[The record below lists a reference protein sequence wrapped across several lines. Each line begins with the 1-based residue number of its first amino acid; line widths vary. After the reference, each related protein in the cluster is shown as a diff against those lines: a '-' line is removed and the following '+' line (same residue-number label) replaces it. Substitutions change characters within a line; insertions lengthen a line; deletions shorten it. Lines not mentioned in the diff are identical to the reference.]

1 MSLFRHVSMS
11 GWINDSIRLLN
22 YLMKGHFCLKRADI
36 GVWQVLVFYNLRSLE
51 YKKVS
56 ISIFNLFSPSLY
68 TFCTFH
74 NTKKKYDIETRLD
87 DRAILQQR
95 YLQQQK
101 DQNLQLWN
109 LEKLMIF
116 DGFTIEGFILCR
128 VYRFWWFRDSVMNIG
143 GDPLDYNKS

>member
-1 MSLFRHVSMS
+1 MHFQPCSMS
-11 GWINDSIRLLN
+11 GWIIDSIRLLN

-87 DRAILQQR
+87 DRAIH
-95 YLQQQK
+95 
-101 DQNLQLWN
+101 
-109 LEKLMIF
+109 
-116 DGFTIEGFILCR
+116 CR
-128 VYRFWWFRDSVMNIG
+128 DIYSNKKIKIYTMKIRKTNDIWWVYYRRFYFMSGISV
-143 GDPLDYNKS
+143 LVV